1 MKPLKYII
9 GVFMLLFLS
18 TITFAQNKKD
28 NSYDKT
34 IDKVSNATETVYN
47 DLKSTAPKIS
57 NALNSLGKELKVGV
71 NKVWD
76 ILVRQQLVWS
86 IVYTI
91 LTISALFNWYMFY
104 SRNFKKPKKEELV
117 LGKEQ
122 YISIVDNP
130 EFNKDYYNKYC
141 NETGSY
147 YNDHKK
153 DPRYI
158 KYITKILEKDC
169 LIAPP
174 LISNNKPWFTN
185 VHFIICVT
193 LSVFSFYHFSDMVT
207 GYINPEFG
215 ALKTIAEVASK
226 IK

>member
-9 GVFMLLFLS
+9 GVFILLFLS

-91 LTISALFNWYMFY
+91 LTISAVFNWYMFY

-122 YISIVDNP
+122 YVQKLDNP
-130 EFNKDYYNKYC
+130 EFDQKWYDQYVERSSTVYNS
-141 NETGSY
+141 E
-147 YNDHKK
+147 KK
-153 DPRYI
+153 DPRFN
-158 KYITKILEKDC
+158 KYIYNTLQRDC

-174 LISNNKPWFTN
+174 KVNNNIPWFTII
-185 VHFIICVT
+185 HLFICLT
-193 LSVFSFYHFSDMVT
+193 LSIFSFIHFSDMVT

-215 ALKTIAEVASK
+215 AMKTIAEVASK